1 MVCQKFDDGYTEP
14 KLPEEGEYL
23 CMRLYQST
31 GRAQTVVE
39 REDAL
44 RTPEETNEHWP
55 AVLTAMYEELQ
66 TWVKYG
72 CISRKPR
79 NQARNIIDV
88 KWVKKWKF
96 EQAARSVED
105 SRTKGPADTKR
116 IIRARLTVRGFK
128 DLDAKGLDN
137 YASTYIVVTCFTV
150 IFVVV
155 FNGRNCRS

>member
-1 MVCQKFDDGYTEP
+1 
-14 KLPEEGEYL
+14 
-23 CMRLYQST
+23 MRIYQST

-44 RTPEETNEHWP
+44 LTPEETNKHWP

-137 YASTYIVVTCFTV
+137 YAGTSQRYSQRALVSEAVRRGWDICTTDISKAFLHRGFVQRTCR
-150 IFVVV
+150 
-155 FNGRNCRS
+155 GYR

>member
-1 MVCQKFDDGYTEP
+1 M
-14 KLPEEGEYL
+14 
-23 CMRLYQST
+23 CMRIYQST

-44 RTPEETNEHWP
+44 LTPEETKQHWP

-128 DLDAKGLDN
+128 DMDAKGLEN
-137 YASTYIVVTCFTV
+137 YAGTSQRYSQRIAVSVAVQHGWDICTADLSKAFLQGVTYK
-150 IFVVV
+150 
-155 FNGRNCRS
+155 